1 MQFRIIFF
9 TVGRLG
15 VPIFLFLTGALT
27 LKKQIDTDEDVLKF
41 KEGLAIGEEKLTLP
55 PELLILKSDAISEI
69 KVTIVEGKFHQIK
82 RMFEAVDKKV
92 LFLKRLSMGS
102 LILAEELALGEYRPL
117 TEQEIRGLKGN

>member
-1 MQFRIIFF
+1 M
-9 TVGRLG
+9 
-15 VPIFLFLTGALT
+15 
-27 LKKQIDTDEDVLKF
+27 
-41 KEGLAIGEEKLTLP
+41 
-55 PELLILKSDAISEI
+55 ILKSDAISEI

-102 LILAEELALGEYRPL
+102 LILDEELALGEYRPL